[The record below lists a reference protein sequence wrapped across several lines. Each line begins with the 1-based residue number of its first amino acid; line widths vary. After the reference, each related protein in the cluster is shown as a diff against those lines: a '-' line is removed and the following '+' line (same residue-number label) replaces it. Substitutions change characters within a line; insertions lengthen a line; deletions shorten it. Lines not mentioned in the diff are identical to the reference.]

1 MMSYLQTQTEIGK
14 TFFEINQNTFQALM
28 SNQQENFK
36 KYLELNSD
44 FSSKLPEVKD
54 VAGFMELQ
62 REYAETLW
70 GGIKDAT
77 RVQADILKT
86 SVEDTTNAVQQVFTT
101 NTDG

>member
-1 MMSYLQTQTEIGK
+1 MSYLQTQTEIGK

>member
-1 MMSYLQTQTEIGK
+1 MSYLQTQAEMGK
-14 TFFEINQNTFQALM
+14 TFFEINQNMFQALM
-28 SNQQENFK
+28 SSQQENFR

-54 VAGFMELQ
+54 VAGFIELQ

-70 GGIKDAT
+70 SGIKDAT
-77 RVQADILKT
+77 QVQADILKS
-86 SVEDTTNAVQQVFTT
+86 SVEDTTNAVQQVFAP